1 MALSKKRAPL
11 VSDPITLRIVQQV
24 YADINEIIDAVN
36 QGDTTEEKPDSQG
49 KTGDIRF
56 IKDADGEYF
65 LEAKSDEGW
74 VQSTNTTAS
83 GFKFKERS

>member
-1 MALSKKRAPL
+1 MALSRKRAPL
-11 VSDPITLRIVQQV
+11 VADPTVLRVVQQI

-36 QGDTTEEKPDSQG
+36 QGDTTEDKPDSQG
-49 KTGDIRF
+49 KTGDIRL

-74 VQSTNTTAS
+74 VQSTNATTS